1 MNAPRYPYV
10 IPTLI
15 YRTFIKGWFL
25 PLSSFFSWIAAT
37 MWTCIFG
44 FGDEPAMP
52 GDPMMAGVGEGN
64 GWAKKEGIRERVE
77 VHHGGYK
84 GNRYVSEAAG
94 KLMEERGWDASMF
107 GDEVVK

>member
-25 PLSSFFSWIAAT
+25 PLSSFFTWIGAT
-37 MWTCIFG
+37 MWRCVFG
-44 FGDEPAMP
+44 FENKGVMH
-52 GDPMMAGVGEGN
+52 GDPMMAGVGKGSQ
-64 GWAKKEGIRERVE
+64 WVKKERVE
-77 VHHGGYK
+77 AVHHGGYK
-84 GNRYVSEAAG
+84 GNRYVSEEAG